1 MSADLLCIAQP
12 NTQIECIY
20 ISVPDY
26 PVQIRTKVGEAGT
39 FHLVSDGEVFY
50 AATTDGVLE
59 AWSLAFGKEGYLN
72 QVQYHPLSEQ
82 VQGSTSIH
90 ASNGNVCAVKDGMPI
105 CWGKNSGG
113 QFIMSENIEIPS
125 ENAQMIPNIRKPTQL
140 SLGGG
145 HVCVTSGAAGNLRC
159 WGRNA
164 DGQLGINRTTISGE
178 PAMTFFN
185 VVEPLKAPAGID
197 PQNDNTVGLNSDTSQ
212 LSTQ

>member
-1 MSADLLCIAQP
+1 MA
-12 NTQIECIY
+12 
-20 ISVPDY
+20 
-26 PVQIRTKVGEAGT
+26 K
-39 FHLVSDGEVFY
+39 FFY
-50 AATTDGVLE
+50 VATTNGVLE
-59 AWSLAFGKEGYLN
+59 AWSLEFGSKGYLN
-72 QVQYHPLSEQ
+72 GVQYPPLSKQ

-105 CWGKNSGG
+105 CWGNISGG
-113 QFIMSENIEIPS
+113 QFIEPAGTVIPS
-125 ENAQMIPNIRKPTQL
+125 ERAQMIPEIRKPTQL

-185 VVEPLKAPAGID
+185 VVEPLKAPTGTAA
-197 PQNDNTVGLNSDTSQ
+197 QNDNTSG
-212 LSTQ
+212 

>member
-1 MSADLLCIAQP
+1 
-12 NTQIECIY
+12 TQIECIY

-26 PVQIRTKVGEAGT
+26 SVQIRTKVGEAGT

-50 AATTDGVLE
+50 AATTAGVLE

-90 ASNGNVCAVKDGMPI
+90 ASNGNVCAVKAGMPI

-113 QFIMSENIEIPS
+113 QFIVSENLPIPAGRAQIIKEID
-125 ENAQMIPNIRKPTQL
+125 KPTQL

-164 DGQLGINRTTISGE
+164 EGQLGINRTTISGE

-185 VVEPLKAPAGID
+185 VVEPLKAPTGTAAQTD
-197 PQNDNTVGLNSDTSQ
+197 TTLDTSDA
-212 LSTQ
+212 LYLPAP